1 LGAKATVEDV
11 LAAAAAGDRACE
23 GVLADVGQMTGR
35 VLASLCNLLNPERI
49 VVGGELARAGEV
61 LLDPLRNSIRRYA
74 LSLVREVDVV
84 PAALDLGARAGA
96 VGGAALILR
105 ERPGLATA
113 LVEMTAAIGSSSAM
127 PDGARA
133 GAANTNSDELAGS
146 TGGAHGDLANSTGRA
161 HDDLA
166 SSTDSVAE

>member
-1 LGAKATVEDV
+1 V

-49 VVGGELARAGEV
+49 VVGGELARAGEP
-61 LLDPLRNSIRRYA
+61 LLDPLRTAIRRYA
-74 LSLVREVDVV
+74 LTLVRDVDVV

-105 ERPGLATA
+105 ERPGLAAA
-113 LVEMTAAIGSSSAM
+113 LVDMTEREDATAKV
-127 PDGARA
+127 A
-133 GAANTNSDELAGS
+133 G
-146 TGGAHGDLANSTGRA
+146 
-161 HDDLA
+161 
-166 SSTDSVAE
+166 